1 MGIQSQRFLM
11 ITALLGLVVIP
22 SLPVV
27 AVKQDTP
34 PKPAEAQQAAP
45 EPDGPASVELRN
57 LAKADQA
64 DRAWSLL
71 GRPPTEAELSHM
83 VAEDA
88 KRLVR
93 VRELVQQDKI
103 VTAEDFDRAALLFQH
118 GDTPEDILV
127 AHELSFIALLKK
139 KGRGLGNLPVL
150 AEDRFLERIGYRQR
164 FGSQGRSFVQG
175 KESNTDQSSIN
186 DVDEKGPFVVTDML
200 RADLFMP
207 PLAASWK
214 KGPQAL
220 SDYIDPIIE
229 RAKQRNDRK
238 WQKEEAK
245 RPASKE
251 LERMG
256 REIVAAKVSD
266 NARVRAVEN
275 VRKLYKADELHTPDD
290 YYHASIVLLL
300 ATDGMAKTDSKTLTN
315 RFLLAHELAMVA
327 ALRRH
332 PKAPQLFAHTWD
344 AFLIAAGKPQRYGT
358 QQPESGNKAGDPGN
372 SSASASN
379 AVKRALGVGT
389 SK

>member
-1 MGIQSQRFLM
+1 M
-11 ITALLGLVVIP
+11 P

-27 AVKQDTP
+27 AVKQDLSA
-34 PKPAEAQQAAP
+34 KPAESQQAAP

-64 DRAWSLL
+64 DRAWSLQ

-93 VRELVQQDKI
+93 VRELLQQDQI
-103 VTAEDFDRAALLFQH
+103 VTAEDFDHAALLSQH
-118 GDTPEDILV
+118 GDTPEDILA

-175 KESNTDQSSIN
+175 KESNTDQSAVN
-186 DVDEKGPFVVTDML
+186 DVDEKGPFAVADTL

-207 PLAASWK
+207 PLAASMK

-220 SDYIDPIIE
+220 SDYVDPIVE
-229 RAKQRNDRK
+229 RAKQRTDPK
-238 WQKEEAK
+238 WQAEQSKL
-245 RPASKE
+245 PASKE
-251 LERMG
+251 LTRLG
-256 REIVAAKVSD
+256 REILGTKMSDRAWVEAVAS
-266 NARVRAVEN
+266 
-275 VRKLYKADELHTPDD
+275 VRKLYEADELHTPDD
-290 YYHASIVLLL
+290 YYHASIVLFQ
-300 ATDGMAKTDSKTLTN
+300 ATEGMAKTDSKTVMN

-332 PKAPQLFAHTWD
+332 PKAPQLFARTWD

-358 QQPESGNKAGDPGN
+358 QQQESENKTVDPGN

-379 AVKRALGVGT
+379 TVKRALGVGAAQ
-389 SK
+389 